1 MKNNIEKCSRLRD
14 FIFFPFNKRLT
25 LFWKKMSFDI
35 QCTCTIFILYYRWPV
50 DFFGAN
56 LATAHQL
63 YTAF

>member
-1 MKNNIEKCSRLRD
+1 MQQIKRFHFF
-14 FIFFPFNKRLT
+14 FIYKSLT

-56 LATAHQL
+56 PATAHQL